1 VSARTLV
8 HSRSLPSGLLV
19 YEVFRDLREMSF
31 NPDIK
36 PVLPGP
42 STPIPCSSSRPKHDI
57 KPDLFEVPGNPSRDF
72 RKEREALKKQY
83 DLEKRNLDLEEEIRL
98 LRDTRPA
105 VKTEPG
111 VGEVKPDIT
120 RLDGGSRLKPLGLGL
135 VEDSDDEE
143 DIVFIRE
150 VKGGR
155 AAPSISGKSSP
166 CFGSLD

>member
-1 VSARTLV
+1 
-8 HSRSLPSGLLV
+8 V

-31 NPDIK
+31 NSDIK

-42 STPIPCSSSRPKHDI
+42 STHIPYSPNPLQGDI
-57 KPDLFEVPGNPSRDF
+57 KPTLSEVAGTKSSRDF
-72 RKEREALKKQY
+72 QKEREALKKQY

-111 VGEVKPDIT
+111 VEEVKPDIT

-135 VEDSDDEE
+135 VEDSDDEDE
-143 DIVFIRE
+143 IVFVGE
-150 VKGGR
+150 VKSGR
-155 AAPSISGKSSP
+155 AEPSISGKSPP
-166 CFGSLD
+166 CFGGLD